1 VEDGE
6 SPTRTRCAL
15 PPGAGACRSVDLC
28 PGATETSHVARHPLV
43 GRPRGFQVNKLV
55 WPAPG
60 GIGVHVWEELEE
72 SERIANEYNFI
83 NGTGLLE
90 QHTTD
95 EYAVLANKELKLE
108 GLDVEGQ
115 YFTQAAFQR
124 TMRFCLTDA
133 GEVEICFG
141 TDEGPSGEG
150 PKTAVIIPATVVSGL
165 AAVGL
170 FAGLWYRSV
179 SGRQKQRQAR
189 RHPPGLVDPKQLVSI
204 VVTDIEDSTRLW
216 AMFPAAMVRAQ
227 ELHDKCL
234 RHCLKACQGYEVCT
248 EGDSF
253 TVAFHDPDEAVEWCC
268 MVQEALQGLSWPP
281 PIGSGAGGSFDLPP
295 WHGKKRPRR
304 KGRPPRDRSTRR
316 GSVLPAEAIVDM
328 EKNVSGDD
336 ATRLLMESSRPEPSA
351 SSSEAFNG
359 IRVRMGIFTGRPGEV
374 VRHEVTRRV
383 SYGREFLRRAA
394 SISDTGHGGQIVLTT
409 ATLAELDGDGLADFG
424 IALHLGCHILN
435 QGEGDEPVDLF
446 MLLLH
451 ALANRLGK
459 FPPLRTS
466 KQVGPGYFQ
475 APGKESL
482 TICFKSVLNLSAI
495 QSALPEDS
503 KQMLKLL
510 CSCVRHEL
518 RQWGG
523 YECEE
528 HSGDFL
534 IAFDESKSAVMWAL
548 SVQEALVSV
557 DWPEAITDS
566 PSCETLMLGNSVMFH
581 GPRLK
586 IGMATGSVMKKVPN
600 AVTGRADYFGPLL
613 NLAARIKS
621 EAAGGQVLV
630 DSGTWK
636 AVQGTGAPILGI
648 SIDTVLLKGIQ
659 DPIQVFQVALQ
670 GSPISMRSFP
680 VRARGKERD
689 KEIKAKFSN
698 LTSLQ
703 GNYQAVGRSISSTLP
718 SFRKLVFKPRSAAE
732 HDPVELTDL
741 SHSDLERDWHDAGRS

>member
-1 VEDGE
+1 MHQRYMMHE
-6 SPTRTRCAL
+6 
-15 PPGAGACRSVDLC
+15 
-28 PGATETSHVARHPLV
+28 
-43 GRPRGFQVNKLV
+43 VNKLV

-281 PIGSGAGGSFDLPP
+281 PIGNGVGGSFDLRS
-295 WHGKKRPRR
+295 WHGKKRLRR
-304 KGRPPRDRSTRR
+304 KGKSIRDRSSRR
-316 GSVLPAEAIVDM
+316 GSVLPADAILDM
-328 EKNVSGDD
+328 EKYASGDD
-336 ATRLLMESSRPEPSA
+336 ATQLIGSW
-351 SSSEAFNG
+351 N
-359 IRVRMGIFTGRPGEV
+359 RPGGFSA
-374 VRHEVTRRV
+374 HAGGLFYLAFRV
-383 SYGREFLRRAA
+383 GRLSA
-394 SISDTGHGGQIVLTT
+394 
-409 ATLAELDGDGLADFG
+409 
-424 IALHLGCHILN
+424 
-435 QGEGDEPVDLF
+435 
-446 MLLLH
+446 
-451 ALANRLGK
+451 
-459 FPPLRTS
+459 LRTS
-466 KQVGPGYFQ
+466 
-475 APGKESL
+475 
-482 TICFKSVLNLSAI
+482 
-495 QSALPEDS
+495 
-503 KQMLKLL
+503 
-510 CSCVRHEL
+510 
-518 RQWGG
+518 
-523 YECEE
+523 
-528 HSGDFL
+528 
-534 IAFDESKSAVMWAL
+534 
-548 SVQEALVSV
+548 
-557 DWPEAITDS
+557 S
-566 PSCETLMLGNSVMFH
+566 PSAHRVACVL
-581 GPRLK
+581 
-586 IGMATGSVMKKVPN
+586 
-600 AVTGRADYFGPLL
+600 LL
-613 NLAARIKS
+613 NC
-621 EAAGGQVLV
+621 
-630 DSGTWK
+630 
-636 AVQGTGAPILGI
+636 
-648 SIDTVLLKGIQ
+648 
-659 DPIQVFQVALQ
+659 
-670 GSPISMRSFP
+670 FP
-680 VRARGKERD
+680 
-689 KEIKAKFSN
+689 
-698 LTSLQ
+698 
-703 GNYQAVGRSISSTLP
+703 
-718 SFRKLVFKPRSAAE
+718 
-732 HDPVELTDL
+732 
-741 SHSDLERDWHDAGRS
+741 